1 MFPQELLVVIPHSG
15 IAIPA
20 EIPVESL
27 SEQLPSLI
35 RNIDWHTS
43 SLYDFRDILGN
54 RQMVFPYCS
63 MILEANRHPDAIDDS
78 VPLKDVFGR
87 PVYKS
92 GFEPGLELRTAMSAK
107 YITPFHDCISD
118 SISAGAGFLL
128 DGHSTVTARGVA
140 DDQID
145 LMNYQHSDMDKGKI
159 YFCPDIYVETYAE
172 ELRKRLPEVK
182 VTVNDSKYCAV
193 YGHVCA
199 AHSVNAM
206 RKAGGKAP
214 AFIQETNQHLYMNS
228 DMTPDI
234 RALNRLRLAFAISIR
249 ETFKILSRMETG
261 L

>member
-1 MFPQELLVVIPHSG
+1 MISQELLVVIPHSG
-15 IAIPA
+15 IEIPA

-27 SEQLPSLI
+27 SEQQFPSLI

-63 MILEANRHPDAIDDS
+63 IILEANRHPDAIDDS

-87 PVYKS
+87 PVYRS
-92 GFEPGLELRTAMSAK
+92 GCEPGLKLRTAMSEK
-107 YITPFHDCISD
+107 YITPFHEGISD

-128 DGHSTVTARGVA
+128 DGHSTVSARGVEA
-140 DDQID
+140 DQID
-145 LMNYQHSDMDKGKI
+145 IMNFQNSSMDNGKI

-182 VTVNDSKYCAV
+182 VTINDSKYCAV

-206 RKAGGKAP
+206 RKADRKAP

-249 ETFKILSRMETG
+249 ETLKIVAGMEK
-261 L
+261 